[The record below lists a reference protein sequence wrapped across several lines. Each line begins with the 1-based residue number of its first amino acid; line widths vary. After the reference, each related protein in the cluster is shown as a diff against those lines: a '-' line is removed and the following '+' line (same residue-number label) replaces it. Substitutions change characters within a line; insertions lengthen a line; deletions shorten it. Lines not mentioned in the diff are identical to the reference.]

1 MIRIFG
7 LKSLQEAEQ
16 RARDLLYERVGKQS
30 SGSLLYITSTISYS
44 KVADSFSKEP
54 TTPFDVPRNYEDEK
68 EYFVTCVDE
77 ETNEKKGVVYIYSSL
92 SRDSIEYSLTYRSP
106 EEIDPSNFTIPF
118 RSLSEQGVRV
128 LSRLNVLFSKPVL
141 PLSPEEAQTPK
152 GEEAIA
158 LFLGGG
164 GAEWKPIT
172 KEQLQDGS
180 ITKESLFHAED
191 EEIEENPEDYPEEWK
206 RNIVLHNHPSPR
218 TLSEATGMR
227 TDTPRAYA
235 KALEKVL
242 GSPLDD
248 RERREVIDSYE
259 VSRKM
264 EFIDYATY
272 EFFRTESYD
281 HLKEVLSHFADF
293 GLRKDWERNFF
304 LLEESKIENWTHSH
318 KQTAEER
325 IVSQYVDRDFS
336 TMIGASY
343 SYREIS
349 EATGIPLSLIYRA
362 TRKRVWD

>member
-7 LKSLQEAEQ
+7 LKSRPEAEQ
-16 RARDLLYERVGKQS
+16 RARELLYERIGKQTS
-30 SGSLLYITSTISYS
+30 ASLLYVTSTLTYT
-44 KVADSFSKEP
+44 KVADSFSNKP
-54 TTPFDVPRNYEDEK
+54 ITPFDVPRENREEK
-68 EYFVTCVDE
+68 DYYVTCIDKE
-77 ETNEKKGVVYIYSSL
+77 DGTIKGRVYIYPTL
-92 SRDSIEYSLTYRSP
+92 TGDPIEYSLSYRSS
-106 EEIDPSNFTIPF
+106 EELDPSNFTLPF
-118 RSLSEQGVRV
+118 RNLSEDGVRI
-128 LSRLNVLFSKPVL
+128 LSRLNILFSKPRL
-141 PLSPEEAQTPK
+141 PLSPSEAQTPK

-172 KEQLQDGS
+172 KEQLKDGS
-180 ITKESLFHAED
+180 ISKEKLFDVED
-191 EEIEENPEDYPEEWK
+191 EEIEAHPEEYPEEWEQ
-206 RNIVLHNHPSPR
+206 NIVFYNAPSPK

-235 KALEKVL
+235 KALEKVI

-248 RERREVIDSYE
+248 REKKAVIDSYE

-281 HLKEVLSHFADF
+281 HLKEVLSHFAEF

-304 LLEESKIENWTHSH
+304 LLEGTTIGDWIHSH

-325 IVSQYVDRDFS
+325 IISQYVDKEYS
-336 TMIGASY
+336 TMIGLSY
-343 SYREIS
+343 SYKEIS
-349 EATGIPLSLIYRA
+349 EATGIPRSLIYKA
-362 TRKRVWD
+362 TGKRVWE